1 VQFSNVQRNLW
12 LLDEKRIP
20 TVIRDA
26 GKAFILYFPERL
38 PAILLVRH
46 RFGGLEGLPAVSLEG
61 LPASGVA
68 CCLNKSQ
75 TKTPFN

>member
-38 PAILLVRH
+38 PAILLA
-46 RFGGLEGLPAVSLEG
+46 GLPAVSLEG